1 MNGTVS
7 AAGSGKPYHRDMQ
20 PLTEDEIGRLSPAER
35 LDLIGQLWDSLE
47 EDQVPLTDAQRTQL
61 NRRLASLDTDRS
73 EGVTWAELK
82 AELERRCP

>member
-1 MNGTVS
+1 
-7 AAGSGKPYHRDMQ
+7 MQ